1 MRRGE
6 AYASLGKEGTL
17 SLNPLSKSISDD
29 IRGSDGS
36 IYADEASFGAPPLS
50 VVCVLIMFF
59 CSHVRVALPETYTTR
74 PRTAQTSDYIH
85 VQLA

>member
-6 AYASLGKEGTL
+6 AYASLSKQGTL
-17 SLNPLSKSISDD
+17 SLNPLSKIISDD

-50 VVCVLIMFF
+50 FVCVLIMFF
-59 CSHVRVALPETYTTR
+59 CSHVRVALPETCTTR
-74 PRTAQTSDYIH
+74 PRTAQTSDYSH